1 MLHAAFAST
10 EEPLH
15 NSCLTRF
22 LPDGGHAQAMRVLV
36 VEEELR
42 LAETIARGLRR
53 EGMAVD
59 VSIDGADAINKSQ
72 IVRYDVI
79 VLDRDLPSV
88 HGDEVCGRVRA
99 DNPDAGIIMVTA
111 AAELDDLVEG
121 LGLGA
126 DDCL

>member
-1 MLHAAFAST
+1 MLRSPLAST
-10 EEPLH
+10 QEALQNPG
-15 NSCLTRF
+15 LTEF
-22 LPDGGHAQAMRVLV
+22 LSGDGNAQAMRVLV
-36 VEEELR
+36 VEDELR

-59 VSIDGADAINKSQ
+59 VSIDGADAVSKSQ

-99 DNPDAGIIMVTA
+99 DNPD
-111 AAELDDLVEG
+111 
-121 LGLGA
+121 
-126 DDCL
+126 